1 MAGAVPDEII
11 EKIRQQTD
19 IVGLISEYITLKQN
33 GSRFVGLCP
42 FHNEKT
48 PSFSVS
54 KDKQLYY
61 CFGCHASGNV
71 FSFVMNMDGMTFIEA
86 VRRLGSRIGIDIS
99 EHLES
104 EDERARRQ
112 FRERIMEACET
123 AARYYSWML
132 TESKNGLR
140 CREYAKGRG
149 IDDAVQRAFRIGY
162 APSTQSMDGL
172 SSYLAKKGFDE
183 NVLIEAGLSLKKKF
197 GVGLMD
203 VFRDRMIL
211 PIANQYGKVVA
222 FGGRV
227 IETGD
232 KRPKYINSKEGP
244 AYSKRNNLYNIH
256 AASTHARSAG
266 RMVLCEG
273 YLDAIAFWRSGI
285 KEVVASLGTALTPEQ
300 AKLIARHCSRVILSY
315 DSDKAGSAA
324 TVKAVDILQ
333 EAGLEVSVAV
343 LPDGEDPDSL
353 LRKQGEDSLRKAVD
367 DSVSFLRY
375 QIERTMAES
384 DVSREDGKLS
394 AVRRLVRIIAGC
406 PDAVTRA
413 ELVREISGRLA
424 VSPDAL
430 NQDVSKAYARSP
442 KTKQG
447 RNGSDS
453 KDQQDGASRM
463 EFGGFSYSIAETEK
477 AILRLIAK
485 DPKSIKL
492 VSDKLTEGFET
503 EGIEEL
509 YRAMVTLW
517 EDGKAIDE
525 RVLGMID
532 AKNRD
537 AAAKLLMETESTF
550 KDVGMAIEALKS
562 IKARR
567 RLRDINASI
576 QRAELE
582 NRLED
587 IERLQ
592 TEQKALRQILGNR
605 TALY

>member
-1 MAGAVPDEII
+1 MAGAVPDEVI

-19 IVGLISEYITLKQN
+19 IVGLVSEYISLKQN
-33 GSRFVGLCP
+33 GPRFVGLCP

-71 FSFVMNMDGMTFIEA
+71 FSFVMNMDGMTFIES
-86 VRRLGSRIGIDIS
+86 VRKLGSRLGIDIS

-104 EDERARRQ
+104 DAERARRR
-112 FRERIMEACET
+112 FRERVMEACET
-123 AARYYSWML
+123 AAKYYSWML
-132 TESKNGLR
+132 TDSKNGIR
-140 CREYAKGRG
+140 CREYAKNRG
-149 IDDAVQRAFRIGY
+149 LDETVQKAFRIGY
-162 APSTQSMDGL
+162 APSSQSMDGL
-172 SSYLAKKGFDE
+172 SAYLAKKGFEE

-197 GVGLMD
+197 GAGLMD
-203 VFRDRMIL
+203 VFRDRMML
-211 PIANQYGKVVA
+211 PISNQYGNVVA

-227 IETGD
+227 IDHED

-256 AASTHARSAG
+256 SASSHARSSG
-266 RMVLCEG
+266 RMILCEG
-273 YLDAIAFWRSGI
+273 YLDAIAYWKAGV

-300 AKLIARHCSRVILSY
+300 AKLIARHCGRVVLSY

-324 TVKAVDILQ
+324 TVKGVEILQ
-333 EAGLEVSVAV
+333 DAGLEVRVAV

-353 LRKQGEDSLRKAVD
+353 LRKQGEGSLRKAAD
-367 DSVSFLRY
+367 ASVSYLRY
-375 QIERTMAES
+375 QVERTISES
-384 DVSREDGKLS
+384 DTSKEDGRLS
-394 AVRRLVRIIAGC
+394 AVRRLVKIIGSC

-424 VSPDAL
+424 VSPEAL
-430 NQDVSKAYARSP
+430 NQDVSRAYSRSVRTREN
-442 KTKQG
+442 KS
-447 RNGSDS
+447 GSDQEEQNIIAARV
-453 KDQQDGASRM
+453 D
-463 EFGGFSYSIAETEK
+463 FGGFSYSIAETEK
-477 AILRLIAK
+477 AILRLCAK

-492 VSDKLTEGFET
+492 VSEKLTEGFEV

-509 YRAMVTLW
+509 YRAMTTLW

-525 RVLGMID
+525 RVLAMID
-532 AKNRD
+532 GKNRD
-537 AAAKLLMETESTF
+537 TAAKLLMETESTF
-550 KDVGMAIEALKS
+550 KDVGTAIEALKS
-562 IKARR
+562 IKMRR

-576 QRAELE
+576 QKAESE
-582 NRLED
+582 KRLED
-587 IERLQ
+587 IEQLQ
-592 TEQKALRQILGNR
+592 AEQKELRQILGNR